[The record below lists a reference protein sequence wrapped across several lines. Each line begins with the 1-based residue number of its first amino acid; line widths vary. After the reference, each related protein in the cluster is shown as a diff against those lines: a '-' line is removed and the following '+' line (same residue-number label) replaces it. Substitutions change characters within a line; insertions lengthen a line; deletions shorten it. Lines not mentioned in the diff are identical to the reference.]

1 MSKNTRKKSPW
12 TILVVM
18 LISMVAGAICMNKVA
33 PVLSNIMAD
42 LNITSGSQAG
52 LLMSIFTFS
61 GIILSIPMGV
71 LITKYGT
78 FKTGLFFPASTQ
90 TAHIPSKIPPTGT
103 SIPVGGV

>member
-78 FKTGLFFPASTQ
+78 FKTGLFSLVA
-90 TAHIPSKIPPTGT
+90 II
-103 SIPVGGV
+103 VGSALGA